1 MTCGDNVGRCQKVPQ
16 RPSSVGGLDMQ
27 CSVHRPAVGTGGKL
41 VRFQFEQCQFP
52 SGGSTRRRR
61 GRTIGTLLLG
71 AGALLLLA
79 YALFGEQVSRRTIP
93 APAVK
98 AASARN

>member
-1 MTCGDNVGRCQKVPQ
+1 M
-16 RPSSVGGLDMQ
+16 
-27 CSVHRPAVGTGGKL
+27 
-41 VRFQFEQCQFP
+41 
-52 SGGSTRRRR
+52 RRRR

-93 APAVK
+93 TPAVK